1 MALILPLLAMT
12 VFAAAA
18 LTDVAGRRIPNR
30 LVLALAALAALRIGL
45 ALASGAGPAGVAAD
59 IGVALAVF
67 LVGALVFHFGM
78 IGGGD
83 VKLIAAGV
91 LWTGAGAAGEFLL
104 ATAIAG
110 GVLAGAFLL
119 QTRLAP
125 RPEGAAAK
133 LRPPSLP
140 YGIAIAA
147 GGILTTAAA
156 F

>member
-12 VFAAAA
+12 VFALAA

-30 LVLALAALAALRIGL
+30 LVLALVALATVRIGAELLGGVGFGAPALDLGL
-45 ALASGAGPAGVAAD
+45 ALG
-59 IGVALAVF
+59 VF
-67 LVGALVFHFGM
+67 LVGAFVFHFGM

-125 RPEGAAAK
+125 RPEGAARV
-133 LRPPSLP
+133 RPPSLP

-147 GGILTTAAA
+147 GGILTTASA

>member
-12 VFAAAA
+12 VFALAA
-18 LTDVAGRRIPNR
+18 LTDVAGRRIPNG
-30 LVLALAALAALRIGL
+30 LVLALVALAVVRIATALAGGAALDLGL
-45 ALASGAGPAGVAAD
+45 
-59 IGVALAVF
+59 ALAVF
-67 LVGALVFHFGM
+67 LAGAFVFHFGV

-119 QTRLAP
+119 QARLAP
-125 RPEGAAAK
+125 RPEGTARV
-133 LRPPSLP
+133 RPPSLP

-147 GGILTTAAA
+147 GGILTTASA

>member
-12 VFAAAA
+12 VFALAA
-18 LTDVAGRRIPNR
+18 LTDVTGRRIPNR
-30 LVLALAALAALRIGL
+30 LVLVLVALAAVRIGTAMVDGAGL
-45 ALASGAGPAGVAAD
+45 AGPALDLGL
-59 IGVALAVF
+59 ALAVF
-67 LVGALVFHFGM
+67 LAGAFVFHFGM

-110 GVLAGAFLL
+110 GVLAAAFLL
-119 QTRLAP
+119 QTRIAP

>member
-1 MALILPLLAMT
+1 
-12 VFAAAA
+12 
-18 LTDVAGRRIPNR
+18 
-30 LVLALAALAALRIGL
+30 
-45 ALASGAGPAGVAAD
+45 
-59 IGVALAVF
+59 VF
-67 LVGALVFHFGM
+67 LAGAFVFHFGA

-119 QTRLAP
+119 QARLAP
-125 RPEGAAAK
+125 RPEGAARV
-133 LRPPSLP
+133 RPPSLP

>member
-12 VFAAAA
+12 VFALAA

-30 LVLALAALAALRIGL
+30 LVLAL
-45 ALASGAGPAGVAAD
+45 
-59 IGVALAVF
+59 VALAVVRIGTT
-67 LVGALVFHFGM
+67 LAGGAGL
-78 IGGGD
+78 GGPALDLGLA
-83 VKLIAAGV
+83 LIAAGV

-119 QTRLAP
+119 QARLAP
-125 RPEGAAAK
+125 RPEGAARV
-133 LRPPSLP
+133 RPPSLP